1 MEIKL
6 ILRDQSVI
14 KFKESQNKLATDF
27 VNQIKFIFQIEGD
40 WKDKKL
46 VAQFSQKVCS
56 VDEQAPE
63 QIEKSMPIENGS
75 VLLPKEFA
83 QYPGILFVS
92 VFGKVAGEVTMFTSI
107 PTEYQ
112 IVPSGFIS
120 NAEEPIPPTPN
131 LYDEL
136 LSSLRQTETNISQKA
151 EEVAQSANKVEEAQ
165 RTAQEAKNIAD
176 TIQANAEAGLY
187 NGKDGTNGLDGKDGK
202 DGVNGL
208 DGKDG
213 IDGKS
218 AYEIAVD
225 NGYSGTEVE
234 WLESLKGKQG
244 DSYILTET
252 DKQDIANIVNEMF
265 AAEVINAINES
276 GVLD

>member
-40 WKDKKL
+40 WQGKEL

-56 VDEQAPE
+56 TDKQAPK
-63 QIEKSMPIENGS
+63 QIEKSMPVENGS

-92 VFGKVAGEVTMFTSI
+92 VFGKIAGEVTTFTSI

-136 LSSLRQTETNISQKA
+136 LSNLRQTELNVNQKA
-151 EEVAQSANKVEEAQ
+151 EEVAQSAEKVEEAEAAAVAAEES
-165 RTAQEAKNIAD
+165 AQKANKAVDDLIAAK
-176 TIQANAEAGLY
+176 EAGEFD
-187 NGKDGTNGLDGKDGK
+187 GKDGTDISQLPIKEEITENEMIIVD
-202 DGVNGL
+202 
-208 DGKDG
+208 
-213 IDGKS
+213 S
-218 AYEIAVD
+218 AKV
-225 NGYSGTEVE
+225 GYQIF
-234 WLESLKGKQG
+234 ESLFCTRVKRCS
-244 DSYILTET
+244 DEIL
-252 DKQDIANIVNEMF
+252 DI
-265 AAEVINAINES
+265 INES
-276 GVLD
+276 EVLK